1 METAYLESFLLVVET
16 GSMAEAARRLDITA
30 AAVAQQIHSLEREF
44 HAPLLARAGRTV
56 QPTPAG
62 HRLAHS
68 APALL
73 RELANA
79 KTQVNEAGAA
89 GELVIGTINT
99 ALHSLLPDI
108 LSGFVARCPDAK
120 VFLES
125 GTTRQLYQAVQ
136 QGRLDAAVCLYPPFA
151 LAKTFDWALL
161 REEPLVLLAPRSLA
175 HLEPHELLRSQ
186 PLIRYD
192 RQLGGGQM
200 VEHYLRAAQIA
211 PHERFELSSLV
222 AIAMM
227 VEKGLGVALVP
238 DTALAWPDGQGVVRL
253 ALPMQQAEVRR
264 FGVIWLRASA
274 RLPLIHHLVDCA
286 RAVVAERG
294 GPQAPPR

>member
-16 GSMAEAARRLDITA
+16 GSMAEAARRLNLTA

-44 HAPLLARAGRTV
+44 HTPLLARAGRTV

-68 APALL
+68 AAALL

-79 KTQVNEAGAA
+79 RTHVNEAGAA
-89 GELVIGTINT
+89 GELLIGTINT

-136 QGRLDAAVCLYPPFA
+136 QGRLDAAVCLYPPFV

-161 REEPLVLLAPRSLA
+161 REEPLVLLAPRGLA
-175 HLEPHELLRSQ
+175 HLPPHELLCSQ

-192 RQLGGGQM
+192 RALGGGQM
-200 VEHYLRAAQIA
+200 VEHYLRAAQIT
-211 PHERFELSSLV
+211 PRERFELSSLV

-253 ALPMQQAEVRR
+253 ALPMQQQEVRR

-274 RLPLIHHLVDCA
+274 RLPLIQHLVDCA